1 MHEAENESRE
11 EKKSQSKPDRPNRRQ
26 RVPLRVGI
34 PLQERVSRCSFRD
47 VRERRR
53 GRRKKKKFKRNSGP
67 RADCQNRTDEP
78 ADTRRA
84 PDVLECRRGSHAGR
98 DYEAVTRP
106 RKKIYGMIVH
116 RRHNV
121 RTPIGEKDRGRRGIS
136 SGIPG
141 IPPKS
146 VAYASSPSDGGKKK
160 KVGDGC

>member
-1 MHEAENESRE
+1 MPEGSAESGDTFAR
-11 EKKSQSKPDRPNRRQ
+11 KSEPLF
-26 RVPLRVGI
+26 VP
-34 PLQERVSRCSFRD
+34 RCS
-47 VRERRR
+47 
-53 GRRKKKKFKRNSGP
+53 RKKKGKKGKKKFKRNSGP

-146 VAYASSPSDGGKKK
+146 VAYASSPSDGGKKEGWRR
-160 KVGDGC
+160 VLMTVARRWSIARWMGNC